1 MSKTEQ
7 ANKLEL
13 VLEREL
19 DVPRNL
25 VWKAWTTREHIEPW
39 WCPKPYSAKVVDMN
53 VKPGGAFNMQ
63 MFDPEGYKL
72 PPNNGCY
79 LELVENERLSFTS
92 ALLEGFQPAPETDKN
107 SEGCD
112 FPFTAII
119 TFSDLPGGK
128 TKYVARGLH
137 RNEQEMKKHET
148 MGFHEGWGICADQL
162 VAYIKENLM

>member
-1 MSKTEQ
+1 MSKTQQ

-19 DVPRNL
+19 DVPCNL

-63 MFDPEGYKL
+63 MFDPEGNKL
-72 PPNNGCY
+72 PPNNGRY
-79 LELVENERLSFTS
+79 LEVVENERLSFTS

-137 RNEQEMKKHET
+137 RNEAEMKKHEQ
-148 MGFHEGWGICADQL
+148 MGFQEGWGMCADQL

>member
-1 MSKTEQ
+1 MSKTQQ
-7 ANKLEL
+7 ADKLEL

-25 VWKAWTTREHIEPW
+25 VWKAWTTPEHMEHW
-39 WCPKPYSAKVVDMN
+39 WCPKPYSAKVLDLDL
-53 VKPGGAFNMQ
+53 KPGGAFNVQ
-63 MFDPEGYKL
+63 MFDPEGNKL

-79 LELVENERLSFTS
+79 LEIVENERLVFTS
-92 ALLEGFQPAPETDKN
+92 ALLEGFQPAPPVSGE

-119 TFSDLPGGK
+119 TLSDLPGGK

-137 RNEQEMKKHET
+137 ASDADRVKHEK
-148 MGFHEGWGICADQL
+148 MGFHEGWGIVADQL
-162 VAYIKENLM
+162 VSYIKGNMS